1 MKKIVLTFMAI
12 FILNTLSFAASD
24 DLNLDTPIVTTS
36 PKIKIES
43 MFIDYDSIPVQLTVQ
58 YQIGIRSGGVWT
70 TINRDKLTISG
81 SELVTFNTYLRNNI
95 ATKSLKTILMTAIL
109 QTQFPGTVEP

>member
-1 MKKIVLTFMAI
+1 MKKLVLIIVGI
-12 FILNTLSFAASD
+12 FLLGSLSFAASD
-24 DLNLDTPIVTTS
+24 DLNLDAPIVTTS

-70 TINRDKLTISG
+70 TIDRDKVTISG
-81 SELVTFNTYLRNNI
+81 SELATFNTYLRNNI
-95 ATKSLKTILMTAIL
+95 ATNSLKTILMTAIL
-109 QTQFPGTVEP
+109 KIEFPGTVEP